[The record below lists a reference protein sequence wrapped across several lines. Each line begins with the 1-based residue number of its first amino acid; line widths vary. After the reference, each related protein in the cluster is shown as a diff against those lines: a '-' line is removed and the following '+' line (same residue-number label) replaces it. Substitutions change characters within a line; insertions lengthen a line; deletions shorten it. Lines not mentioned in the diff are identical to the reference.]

1 MKVRDYHFA
10 FPPAQLFNYAS
21 TREVT
26 RVLNSL
32 SLLFPV
38 GERFFMD
45 SIRAWE
51 PLVHDEKLLED
62 IKIFYKQEG
71 RHGREHTKLN
81 KLLSK
86 HGIDLDALNKDILK
100 ILEKHGYD
108 KGRALMATTTL
119 ERLTGALGYGLN
131 ILDRFILKDNAYG
144 DLWRYHAIEEVEH
157 VHVSEE
163 LAKRFLKFSMF
174 EQGRFL
180 LIALYEVFIQTY
192 RHYKLLKKVESKSTA
207 HTE

>member
-1 MKVRDYHFA
+1 MKVRDYHFI
-10 FPPAQLFNYAS
+10 FPTEQLFNYGS
-21 TREVT
+21 TKEVT
-26 RVLNSL
+26 RLLNSL

-51 PLVHDEKLLED
+51 PLVTDEKLLED

-81 KLLSK
+81 KMLAK
-86 HGIDLDALNKDILK
+86 HGVDIAALNKDILA
-100 ILEKHGYD
+100 ILQKHGYD
-108 KGRALMATTTL
+108 KEHALMATTSL
-119 ERLTGALGYGLN
+119 ERLTGALGYGLT
-131 ILDRFILKDNAYG
+131 IFDRYILKDNPYS
-144 DLWRYHAIEEVEH
+144 DLWRYHAVEEVEH

-163 LAKRFLKFSMF
+163 LAKRFLKFTTV

-180 LIALYEVFIQTY
+180 LIALFEVLRQTY
-192 RHYKLLKKVESKSTA
+192 KHYKLLKKIEPINTK
-207 HTE
+207 